1 MTVRAPLQFGTAADV
16 PEWAALV
23 LRYSDVLGALLGIFV
38 AYQAYRGYRRNDSR
52 PMLFISIGF
61 VLALGVPFLLLLV
74 ALVLPDLP
82 RWGLGLATQGAELV
96 GLASIVYALWMPS

>member
-1 MTVRAPLQFGTAADV
+1 
-16 PEWAALV
+16 
-23 LRYSDVLGALLGIFV
+23 
-38 AYQAYRGYRRNDSR
+38 
-52 PMLFISIGF
+52 MLFISIGF